1 MARVKPVTLYAQA
14 ESWVKSDAFKGK
26 EGRDKPVIFMDEEG
40 YESYCKPQFV
50 GRNAVKLNHWY
61 KIERV
66 PAREQYSFFGTVQ
79 RIVPNSH
86 LTPEQYS
93 ALPEYDAKQSG
104 SKQILPPPVP
114 TLDDDIL
121 KLLKRHIALRNTDI
135 YEMLSGN
142 TKRESDF
149 TKEERQKY
157 KEIGTAT
164 KRMHNNAK
172 LFRLSVSRDGRQNNA
187 SHVFYGLD
195 ADSVLSKIE
204 YRGHLKLVKD
214 QEPKKEPIHSLKGSK
229 WEKLGG

>member
-93 ALPEYDAKQSG
+93 ALREYDAKQSG
-104 SKQILPPPVP
+104 SKEILRPPVP
-114 TLDDDIL
+114 TLEDNIL
-121 KLLKRHIALRNTDI
+121 ELLKSYAALRNPDI
-135 YEMLSGN
+135 YELLSDN
-142 TKRESDF
+142 TKHESDF
-149 TKEERQKY
+149 TKEESQKY
-157 KEIGTAT
+157 KEINTVT
-164 KRMHNNAK
+164 RK
-172 LFRLSVSRDGRQNNA
+172 LHREGKVFRLAIFRSQTKA
-187 SHVFYGLD
+187 SHVFFGLD

>member
-1 MARVKPVTLYAQA
+1 MARVKPVTLYAEA
-14 ESWVKSDAFKGK
+14 LRWVNSNTYKGK
-26 EGRDKPVIFMDEEG
+26 DGRDKPVIFMDEEG
-40 YESYCKPQFV
+40 YESYCKPQSV
-50 GRNAVKLNHWY
+50 GRHAVKLNHWY

-66 PAREQYSFFGTVQ
+66 PAKEQYNCFGTVQ

-86 LTPEQYS
+86 LTPE
-93 ALPEYDAKQSG
+93 EYDAKQSG

-114 TLDDDIL
+114 TLDDEIL
-121 KLLKRHIALRNTDI
+121 KLLKRHAALRNTDI

-149 TKEERQKY
+149 TKEERQRY
-157 KEIGTAT
+157 KEIGTVT
-164 KRMHNNAK
+164 KRMHNNGK
-172 LFRLSVSRDGRQNNA
+172 LFLLALSRHGKQNNA

-214 QEPKKEPIHSLKGSK
+214 PKQEPIHSLKGTK
-229 WEKLGG
+229 WENLGG